1 MEVLVNSPLC
11 YIGGKS
17 KLSSIISDMLPKHK
31 SYCEVFAGAAW
42 VFFRKEPSQY
52 EILNDKD
59 GDLVSFYRV
68 LQHHLEEFLR
78 QFKWLLSSHE
88 WWDDWTRQLRA
99 GGLTDIQ
106 RAARY
111 YYVQRQGFGGKVAGR
126 SWGTPKEHT
135 PRINLMRME
144 EELSAVHLRLS
155 RVTIENMDWVDFILR
170 YDRPET
176 AFYLD
181 PPYYKMPFYN
191 HNFYELKDFEVLA
204 KALKRLRGKFILSIN
219 DHPDIRQVFADFK
232 IRPVKVAY
240 SVNFVNRRSGKEL
253 LIRNF

>member
-1 MEVLVNSPLC
+1 MDSPLC

-17 KLSSIISDMLPKHK
+17 KLSNIISGMLPKHK
-31 SYCEVFAGAAW
+31 SYCEVFSGAAW
-42 VFFRKEPSQY
+42 VFFRKDASQY

-68 LQHHLEEFLR
+68 LQNHLEEFLR

-88 WWDDWTRQLRA
+88 WWDDWNQQMRA

-126 SWGTPKEHT
+126 TWGAPKEHG
-135 PRINLMRME
+135 PRINLVRME

-155 RVTIENMDWVDFILR
+155 RVTIENMDWLDFVLR
-170 YDRPET
+170 YDKQET
-176 AFYLD
+176 VFYLD
-181 PPYYKMPFYN
+181 PPYYNMPYYK
-191 HNFYELKDFEVLA
+191 HNFYSLKDFEVLA
-204 KALKRLRGKFILSIN
+204 EAMMRLKGKFILSIN
-219 DHPDIRQVFADFK
+219 DHADIRRTFGSFK
-232 IRPVKVAY
+232 IRSVKVGYAIGPK
-240 SVNFVNRRSGKEL
+240 RKTGKEL
-253 LIRNF
+253 LVRNF